1 MNAQRQGDRVE
12 RHDMKG
18 IALGTLLAL
27 GFGTIAQAAA
37 ATKDVSELPAFEP
50 VRSIWAS
57 RGFHDFDVIDDDTL
71 ILWTT
76 PFQPYLVELRA
87 PSHDLRFAH
96 VIAVES
102 TTSRIYSKF
111 DSVRI
116 AGFRYPIDQI
126 YKLSREDARQLK
138 RRS

>member
-1 MNAQRQGDRVE
+1 
-12 RHDMKG
+12 MKRLGVG
-18 IALGTLLAL
+18 ILLAL
-27 GFGTIAQAAA
+27 GLGPIALAET

-50 VRSIWAS
+50 VRSIWAYG
-57 RGFHDFDVIDDDTL
+57 RFHDFDVIDDDTL

-102 TTSRIYSKF
+102 TTNRIYSKF
-111 DSVRI
+111 DSIRI
-116 AGFRYPIDQI
+116 AGFPYPIDQI
-126 YKLSREDARQLK
+126 YKLSREEARQLK